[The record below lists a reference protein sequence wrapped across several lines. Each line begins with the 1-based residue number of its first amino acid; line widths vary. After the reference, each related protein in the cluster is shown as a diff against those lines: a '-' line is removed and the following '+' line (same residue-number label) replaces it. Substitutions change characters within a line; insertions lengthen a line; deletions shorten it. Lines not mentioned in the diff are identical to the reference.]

1 MTQAET
7 DPKHERFKTYASLL
21 IATVTLVGALVA
33 WRISVSTGEAGGAD
47 SDGLAAALQ
56 SADTSTRIST
66 YLTGY
71 LGFFADYRQH
81 IEMAELLEQDV
92 ARTTDAARQVALTEQ
107 AVAERN
113 LAARDM
119 AALDQDYVKT
129 DPASREQTFAADLYW
144 NNQWAQ
150 ARAQQDLESGSYFAK
165 ADVKRNKARGLVG
178 VTVLFSVALL
188 LLTAST
194 TTRHWTKFI
203 LLGTALPLFLL
214 GVTTAFVLELLW

>member
-1 MTQAET
+1 MIQSENDRA
-7 DPKHERFKTYASLL
+7 HARFKTYASLL

-33 WRISVSTGEAGGAD
+33 WRISVATGAAGAAD

-56 SADTSTRIST
+56 SADTSTHIST

-81 IEMAELLEQDV
+81 IDMAQLLEQD
-92 ARTTDAARQVALTEQ
+92 AAATTDASRQVALTAQ

-113 LAARDM
+113 LAARAM
-119 AALDQDYVKT
+119 ASLDQDYVKT
-129 DPASREQTFAADLYW
+129 DTATGKQTFDADLYSTT
-144 NNQWAQ
+144 QWAQ
-150 ARAQQDLESGSYFAK
+150 ARAQQDLDSAPYFAR

-178 VTVLFSVALL
+178 VTVLFSAAIL

-194 TTRHWTKFI
+194 TTHHWTKFI
-203 LLGTALPLFLL
+203 LLGTAVPLFLT
-214 GVTTAFVLELLW
+214 GVLAVVVLEMVW

>member
-1 MTQAET
+1 MTESGT

-21 IATVTLVGALVA
+21 IAIVTLVGALVA
-33 WRISVSTGEAGGAD
+33 WRISVATGAAAGAD

-56 SADTSTRIST
+56 SADTSTRLST

-81 IEMAELLEQDV
+81 IEMAQLLEQD
-92 ARTTDAARQVALTEQ
+92 AAATIDAGRQVALTQQ
-107 AVAERN
+107 AVGERN
-113 LAARDM
+113 LAARAM

-129 DPASREQTFAADLYW
+129 DPATGKQTFAADLFL
-144 NNQWAQ
+144 NTQWAQ
-150 ARAQQDLESGSYFAK
+150 AKAQQDLDPGSHFAK
-165 ADVKRNKARGLVG
+165 ADVKRDKARGLVG
-178 VTVLFSVALL
+178 VTVLFSAALL

-203 LLGTALPLFLL
+203 LLGTAVPLFLD
-214 GVTTAFVLELLW
+214 GGMTAFVLELVW